1 MPGQL
6 KALRFTPL
14 AGVISTQLKALRFT
28 PLAGVI

>member
-14 AGVISTQLKALRFT
+14 AGKIATAA
-28 PLAGVI
+28 AGASILTF